1 MVWLAYSLS
10 AVLFW
15 GAWAFLGKVAL
26 RHLNWIQVGLL
37 YGIAIAAVLG
47 VLLFALRSRPSVW
60 TWSGVSIGAASALLG
75 AAGVVMF
82 YLALERGKAS
92 VVVPLVG
99 VYPIVTSILAVL
111 FLGERLSGTQIAG
124 IGLAVLA
131 VVLISLGR

>member
-26 RHLNWIQVGLL
+26 RHLNWIQVALL
-37 YGIAIAAVLG
+37 YGIGIAAVLG
-47 VLLFALRSRPSVW
+47 VLLVALRSRPSVW
-60 TWSGVSIGAASALLG
+60 TWSGVSIGTASALLG
-75 AAGVVMF
+75 TAGVVTF

-92 VVVPLVG
+92 VVVPLVC